1 MNISCTFSGMLKMP
15 ECKDAPL
22 VVVKA
27 GELAFQYC
35 DDPLVMRA
43 RIDAFTQQLLALP
56 PEMQAEMPTQHQ
68 YVDGLYIRKM
78 LAKKGEVIV
87 GKIHRKPCLNFV
99 ESGEISVATETG
111 MARVKPGFNVVSP
124 AGIQKVGIAHED
136 TVFVNV
142 FRTDLDPQKLGWDE
156 FLEEVEKEIAC
167 ERREDV
173 PALAK
178 GEPLC
183 QLDG

>member
-56 PEMQAEMPTQHQ
+56 PEMQA
-68 YVDGLYIRKM
+68 
-78 LAKKGEVIV
+78 
-87 GKIHRKPCLNFV
+87 
-99 ESGEISVATETG
+99 
-111 MARVKPGFNVVSP
+111 
-124 AGIQKVGIAHED
+124 
-136 TVFVNV
+136 
-142 FRTDLDPQKLGWDE
+142 
-156 FLEEVEKEIAC
+156 
-167 ERREDV
+167 
-173 PALAK
+173 
-178 GEPLC
+178 
-183 QLDG
+183 